1 MPVDYTKDHDQ
12 LLKLLKKYLR
22 GEKFIHSLGV
32 EQTAIKLAKLHGA
45 DWKKAG
51 LAGMLHDITK
61 QMDNTALAR
70 QYGISSVSE
79 KTLHGPV
86 AACWLYE
93 NGIVG
98 DEEVLSAIK
107 YHTTGRADMTLL
119 EKVIYLA
126 DFIEP
131 SRDFEGVDGLREL
144 VYADIEKGLLKGLEM
159 SLYEVLRKKTA
170 IDADSVAAY
179 NCYRMMEAGK
189 AGTNGP
195 EEE

>member
-1 MPVDYTKDHDQ
+1 MPVDYTKNHDQ

-22 GEKFIHSLGV
+22 GEKFTHSLGV
-32 EQTAIKLAKLHGA
+32 EQTAIKLAKRHGA

-61 QMDNTALAR
+61 QMDNAALAR

-93 NGIVG
+93 NGIVE

-126 DFIEP
+126 DFVEP
-131 SRDFEGVDGLREL
+131 SRDFEGVAQLREL
-144 VYADIEKGLLKGLEM
+144 VFADIGQGLLEGLEM
-159 SLYEVLRKKTA
+159 SLREVLRKKTT
-170 IDADSVAAY
+170 IDADTVAAY
-179 NCYRMMEAGK
+179 NCYRLMEARKTG
-189 AGTNGP
+189 ADEL